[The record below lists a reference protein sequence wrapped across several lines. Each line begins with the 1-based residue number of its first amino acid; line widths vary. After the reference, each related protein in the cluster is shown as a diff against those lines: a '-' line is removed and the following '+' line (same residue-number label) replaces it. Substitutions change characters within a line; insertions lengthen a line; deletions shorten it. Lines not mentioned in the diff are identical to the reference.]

1 MHRHSVYLLVLGVAG
16 LITLGII
23 MLYSMGAFAHDAYG
37 DSYLYLK
44 KQAVALAVGAFVCVV
59 AARIN
64 YQFWQRTWWVWYA
77 ASVVLLVLC
86 FVPHVGQRINGSSR
100 WLNLHF
106 TTFRLQPSEFA
117 KLAALMALAWW
128 FARDEKSAGEF
139 RRGLVYP
146 LILSGFLMAL
156 IAPEV
161 DMGTTALI
169 GATTFAV
176 MFVAGTRI
184 RYLFP
189 LLLCGFMAL
198 GCAVWKMPERMNRLL
213 AFMDPEKHP
222 ADAYQQVQ
230 GLIALGSG
238 GVEGLGLGNGRQKM
252 AYLPEAHTDFINCGI
267 GEELGL
273 RFTLLI
279 VFTYIVIIMA
289 GAIIAFRARDRFGL
303 LFGCGIVVIIALQAA
318 VNIGVTTALL
328 PNKGLPLPFIS
339 YGGSNLI
346 FCLLS
351 VGILMNIYRQ
361 GLSDREV
368 RAAVQ
373 LAVRTKRKG
382 RVRF

>member
-1 MHRHSVYLLVLGVAG
+1 MHRRSVYLLVLAVAG
-16 LITLGII
+16 LITLGVI
-23 MLYSMGAFAHDAYG
+23 MLYSTGAFAKDSHG
-37 DSYLYLK
+37 DPYFFLK
-44 KQAVALAVGAFVCVV
+44 RQGVALAVGAV
-59 AARIN
+59 ACLVASRVP
-64 YQFWQRTWWVWYA
+64 YQIWQKTWAIWYVSSA
-77 ASVVLLVLC
+77 ILLVLC
-86 FVPHVGQRINGSSR
+86 FVPHVGKKINGSSR

-106 TTFRLQPSEFA
+106 SSFNLQPSEFA
-117 KLAALMALAWW
+117 KLASIMALAWW
-128 FARDEKSAGEF
+128 FSRDEKAAGEL
-139 RRGLVYP
+139 RRGFIYP

-169 GATTFAV
+169 GGTTIAI
-176 MFVAGTRI
+176 MFVAGTRLL
-184 RYLFP
+184 YLIP
-189 LLLCGFMAL
+189 LVLFGLTGLGF
-198 GCAVWKMPERMNRLL
+198 AVWKMPERMNRFL
-213 AFMDPEKHP
+213 AFLYPEKFP

-238 GVEGLGLGNGRQKM
+238 GVEGLGLGNGRQKL
-252 AYLPEAHTDFINCGI
+252 AYLPEAHTDFIFPTF

-279 VFTYIVIIMA
+279 VFIYIVIIMA
-289 GAIIAFRARDRFGL
+289 GAVIAFRSRDRFGL
-303 LFGCGIVVIIALQAA
+303 LLGSGMIFIISLQAA

-346 FCLLS
+346 FCMLS

-368 RAAVQ
+368 KAAVQ